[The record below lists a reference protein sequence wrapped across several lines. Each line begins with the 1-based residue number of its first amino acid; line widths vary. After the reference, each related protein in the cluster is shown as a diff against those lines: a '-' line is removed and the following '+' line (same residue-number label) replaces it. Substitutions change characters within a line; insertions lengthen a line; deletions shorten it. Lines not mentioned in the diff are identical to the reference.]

1 MGNAPVHAHA
11 PPPPSAGG
19 PRPRAELVAGLSF
32 LEASRNSRWSALGV
46 REWFDE
52 HLVQPGL
59 MMTPVV
65 VTELAA
71 GTAAL
76 HGTSNQGLTS
86 QERLPRVLTT
96 ARIRVLTALR
106 GLLASPVDD
115 RFLMTAIFNGRV
127 RRVRIDGANRWVVR
141 PEPTATLSSIVLSL
155 FAADV
160 LSNRETYDRSLCV
173 CEMCDRVT
181 FEAGTPRRT
190 SCPDH
195 RPSVSGFIRK
205 VTIAQDPQAA
215 EPWTDEPSS

>member
-1 MGNAPVHAHA
+1 MGNAPVHAGA
-11 PPPPSAGG
+11 PPPAAGS
-19 PRPRAELVAGLSF
+19 PRIRAELLAGLSF
-32 LEASRNSRWSALGV
+32 LEASRDSRWSALGL
-46 REWFDE
+46 RAWFDE

-65 VTELAA
+65 VTELSA
-71 GTAAL
+71 GTVAL

-86 QERLPRVLTT
+86 QTRLPKVLIT
-96 ARIRVLTALR
+96 ARIRVISALR

-127 RRVRIDGANRWVVR
+127 RRVRVDGANCWVVR

-160 LSNRETYDRSLCV
+160 LAHRDIYDRTLCV
-173 CEMCDRVT
+173 CETCDRVT
-181 FEAGTPRRT
+181 FEARTPQRM

-195 RPSVSGFIRK
+195 RPSISGFIRK
-205 VTIAQDPQAA
+205 VTLGQDEQGPV
-215 EPWTDEPSS
+215 PSKRESPF